1 MTQERDDWKDS
12 YARDIDFVTDK
23 SLETIAALTQ
33 ERDEALLGYGRVLNT
48 LQFYKQKFEDPDEM
62 LAAATEIATENSR
75 LTQERDALAEDLENS
90 FPDSWDGFMA
100 FLDRAYPVDVPFI
113 SLGSDPGPQI
123 VRLSRALATLQSR
136 NEELSA
142 VIEEARAHCEVNIK
156 FYYAVGMGDISAA
169 YEGALSI
176 LAKAELTSLRTG
188 AVGLKPGDSI
198 TDGTDVWMMQADG
211 ELVSLRESLSL
222 PEDAPRC
229 IIRPDDAGLV
239 DDVVIENVTMFRLE
253 RMDKNAWWMACY
265 FGDDRICLWAHYSR
279 KDGITFTVNE
289 EPATRQIVDD
299 SGKSRSRSLPLPE

>member
-1 MTQERDDWKDS
+1 MSELESLRALDSAIEYLTGEYDEEFPMVAGLISLRASLASMTQERDDWKDS

-142 VIEEARAHCEVNIK
+142 VIEEARAAIEVDN
-156 FYYAVGMGDISAA
+156 
-169 YEGALSI
+169 EGHPNKVSLSI
-176 LAKAELTSLRTG
+176 LDNVLAVLAEAHT
-188 AVGLKPGDSI
+188 
-198 TDGTDVWMMQADG
+198 
-211 ELVSLRESLSL
+211 SLRESL
-222 PEDAPRC
+222 
-229 IIRPDDAGLV
+229 
-239 DDVVIENVTMFRLE
+239 
-253 RMDKNAWWMACY
+253 
-265 FGDDRICLWAHYSR
+265 
-279 KDGITFTVNE
+279 
-289 EPATRQIVDD
+289 
-299 SGKSRSRSLPLPE
+299 PLPRPE